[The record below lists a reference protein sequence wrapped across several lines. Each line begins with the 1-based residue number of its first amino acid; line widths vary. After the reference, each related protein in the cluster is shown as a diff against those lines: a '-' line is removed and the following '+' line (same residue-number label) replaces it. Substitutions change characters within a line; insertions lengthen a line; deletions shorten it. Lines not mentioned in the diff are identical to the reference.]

1 MTLPRLCAL
10 AEVAWSPA
18 SSRNY
23 DDFMRRLQVQA
34 RRFDQLGVN
43 YRRAS
48 IQLRDVS
55 H

>member
-1 MTLPRLCAL
+1 MTLPGLSAF
-10 AEVAWSPA
+10 AEVAWSQ
-18 SSRNY
+18 SGSRNY

-48 IQLRDVS
+48 LKPSGNS